1 MTETTLRTDI
11 LPVSQQRIWLQ
22 LSPVS
27 QLGFVL
33 YGGTSL
39 ALQLGHRTSAD
50 FDFFSSRTFQKKDI
64 LDILPFCHTA
74 DIEQQVVNTLSLR
87 TQDDVRISFFGGISF
102 GRVGIPLTCADN
114 GVQLASLD
122 DLMATT
128 LKVLFDRWV
137 SRDYADLAALLRAG
151 VSLAKG
157 LASASK
163 MFGNRFAPII
173 ALKAMT
179 CFKDGDLHKVSAE
192 DRAVLIAASRKVSV
206 LPQGSILSWD
216 LSAPA
221 QGPEETDECAPGQ
234 PW

>member
-1 MTETTLRTDI
+1 MTETTLHTDI

-122 DLMATT
+122 DLMATK
-128 LKVLFDRWV
+128 LRVLFDRGACK
-137 SRDYADLAALLRAG
+137 DYRDLAALLRAG

-157 LASASK
+157 LASARK
-163 MFGNRFAPII
+163 MFGNAFSPII

-179 CFKDGDLHKVSAE
+179 FFEDGDLHEVSPE
-192 DRAVLIAASRKVSV
+192 DRAVLIQASRKVGL
-206 LPQGSILSWD
+206 LPPSSIVSYD